1 MCGRFAL
8 KANIDSIEERFSAQA
23 MFSNTDFAPSFN
35 IAPSQICPVIV
46 ASEKGRQIKLMKWG
60 LIPSWSKE
68 SKANYSTINAR
79 VEGIETKPAFRKP
92 FKSQHCLVPANG
104 FFEWKKPELAKAPK
118 VPYFITM
125 RGTNA
130 PLFAMAGLYDIWRDG
145 QGQELY
151 SFTIITTEANE
162 LIKPLHERMA
172 VILPEESESI
182 WLDTTTTNPAK
193 FLSILK
199 PFPPELMATY
209 RVSNQ
214 VNSPYN
220 NTPELIEPL
229 L

>member
-8 KANIDSIEERFSAQA
+8 KASIDYIEERFTAQA
-23 MFSNTDFAPSFN
+23 MFSNIDFAPSFN
-35 IAPSQICPVIV
+35 IAPSQTCPVIV

-68 SKANYSTINAR
+68 PKANYSTINAR

-92 FKSQHCLVPANG
+92 FRTQHCLIPANG
-104 FFEWKKPELAKAPK
+104 FFEWKKPELVKAPK
-118 VPYFITM
+118 IPYFIYLK
-125 RGTNA
+125 GNEA
-130 PLFAMAGLYDIWRDG
+130 PLFAMAGLYDIWRDEH
-145 QGQELY
+145 GQELY

-162 LIKPLHERMA
+162 LIKPLHNRMA
-172 VILPEESESI
+172 VILPEEFESI
-182 WLDTTTTNPAK
+182 WLDTTNTNPAK

-199 PFPPELMATY
+199 PFPPKLMVAHL
-209 RVSNQ
+209 VSNQ

-229 L
+229 H